1 MTTAEHARLKDHVA
15 SMTGGLEAK
24 VYEGGKELPLPPTP
38 PPPQGKCK
46 IAMLTHHP
54 GFNLSQGQKQ
64 MVSLAR
70 ALLTQTNILVLDEA
84 TVSIF
89 CPSDDAHERS
99 HRRHIR
105 SSRGRV

>member
-1 MTTAEHARLKDHVA
+1 
-15 SMTGGLEAK
+15 MTGGLEAK
-24 VYEGGKELPLPPTP
+24 VYEGGKEPPLSPTD
-38 PPPQGKCK
+38 
-46 IAMLTHHP
+46 AMLTHHP
-54 GFNLSQGQKQ
+54 GSNLSQGQKQ

-89 CPSDDAHERS
+89 GPPDDAHERS